1 MRVFCEYIENPIGID
16 SVKPRFS
23 WRMEENEGK
32 EQKSYRIIVS
42 KGKDLS
48 KEDAYMWDSGEVV
61 SHQTANIVYD
71 GKDLESVTSYYYQV
85 TATDTKDRSKTSQ
98 VQEMVTGLIDKTL
111 WQSSWLGIPGM
122 GQEAPMCRTELKI
135 DQDFQ
140 KAYAF
145 VVTPNYY
152 VLTINGERATDTV
165 LNNANTDWNKTLP
178 YLMMDVTDLVK
189 KGDNTVGVHLGKG
202 WIGLN
207 MTVAKEDL
215 PVFFLSM
222 QMLLVNAQGE
232 KTWFR
237 PGIGVW
243 EYTQKG
249 PVVYDSIYHG
259 ETYDARK
266 EIPHWNMPDHKEYDK
281 KEIWARMTEAE
292 PKKGEICA
300 QLLEPIRVVDRFKP
314 AAVYHLEDGSYTFDM
329 GKNIAGWVRL
339 KIAGTTG
346 QTIEMSFAE
355 EAFPDHSVNKL
366 SIRDAKAIDTYI
378 LKGEGTEIYEPD
390 FTFHGFRYVNVKG
403 LTEEPAED
411 TITGCLVIS
420 DIKKT
425 STFQCSEDLL
435 NRLYEVASRTE
446 ETNRHSIPT
455 DCPQRDERLGW
466 TNDMSVRNE
475 CALYNYDLVK
485 LYTKWMRDIRDTQGV
500 VSGALSDTAP
510 LRRYGPTPMDP
521 IAITPANLPWNV
533 YCFYG
538 DKRILEENYDMNV
551 RWLKY
556 LERNSEDGVVFSS
569 HMGDWAGPMCG
580 THAADGEGV
589 GGGAVSTITPTILVA
604 TASVSY
610 MYGLMAKIAEVVGKE
625 KDADTFGKKAEEI
638 RQSFLRHFYNK
649 EEKYCGKNSQG
660 ANAIALYTE
669 MIPEEDRAAVLE
681 NMVKD
686 IVEKNDY
693 HLTTGNLCSR
703 YILEVLFQNGYK
715 DVAYAI
721 LTQTTYPSWG
731 FMLERGATTIWERWE
746 EVNDPNSI
754 LADMASRNHPMYG
767 AFSIC
772 FHKYLAGI
780 LVDEKHPAFRNV
792 KIRPYIP
799 ENLDFVNASMD
810 TISGVVKS
818 CWKKEGS
825 TLVFDVEIPYNCKGE
840 IALPVA
846 DPVTTE
852 IRLRD
857 VIIYKNGSS
866 ADSKE
871 VQYLRMEKDR
881 VVYAVTAGI
890 YRFVVSR

>member
-111 WQSSWLGIPGM
+111 WQSAWLGIPGM
-122 GQEAPMCRTELKI
+122 GQEAPMCRTELRI

-314 AAVYHLEDGSYTFDM
+314 AAVYHLED
-329 GKNIAGWVRL
+329 
-339 KIAGTTG
+339 
-346 QTIEMSFAE
+346 
-355 EAFPDHSVNKL
+355 
-366 SIRDAKAIDTYI
+366 
-378 LKGEGTEIYEPD
+378 
-390 FTFHGFRYVNVKG
+390 
-403 LTEEPAED
+403 
-411 TITGCLVIS
+411 
-420 DIKKT
+420 
-425 STFQCSEDLL
+425 
-435 NRLYEVASRTE
+435 
-446 ETNRHSIPT
+446 
-455 DCPQRDERLGW
+455 
-466 TNDMSVRNE
+466 
-475 CALYNYDLVK
+475 
-485 LYTKWMRDIRDTQGV
+485 
-500 VSGALSDTAP
+500 
-510 LRRYGPTPMDP
+510 
-521 IAITPANLPWNV
+521 
-533 YCFYG
+533 
-538 DKRILEENYDMNV
+538 
-551 RWLKY
+551 
-556 LERNSEDGVVFSS
+556 
-569 HMGDWAGPMCG
+569 
-580 THAADGEGV
+580 
-589 GGGAVSTITPTILVA
+589 
-604 TASVSY
+604 
-610 MYGLMAKIAEVVGKE
+610 
-625 KDADTFGKKAEEI
+625 
-638 RQSFLRHFYNK
+638 
-649 EEKYCGKNSQG
+649 
-660 ANAIALYTE
+660 
-669 MIPEEDRAAVLE
+669 
-681 NMVKD
+681 
-686 IVEKNDY
+686 
-693 HLTTGNLCSR
+693 
-703 YILEVLFQNGYK
+703 
-715 DVAYAI
+715 
-721 LTQTTYPSWG
+721 
-731 FMLERGATTIWERWE
+731 
-746 EVNDPNSI
+746 
-754 LADMASRNHPMYG
+754 
-767 AFSIC
+767 
-772 FHKYLAGI
+772 
-780 LVDEKHPAFRNV
+780 
-792 KIRPYIP
+792 
-799 ENLDFVNASMD
+799 
-810 TISGVVKS
+810 
-818 CWKKEGS
+818 
-825 TLVFDVEIPYNCKGE
+825 
-840 IALPVA
+840 
-846 DPVTTE
+846 
-852 IRLRD
+852 
-857 VIIYKNGSS
+857 
-866 ADSKE
+866 
-871 VQYLRMEKDR
+871 
-881 VVYAVTAGI
+881 
-890 YRFVVSR
+890 